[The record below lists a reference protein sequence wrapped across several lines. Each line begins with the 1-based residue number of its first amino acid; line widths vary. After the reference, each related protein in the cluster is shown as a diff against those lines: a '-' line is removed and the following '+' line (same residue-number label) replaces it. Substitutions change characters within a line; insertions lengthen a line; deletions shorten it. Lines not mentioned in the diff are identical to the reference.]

1 MMEKENLSEEQKI
14 KLEADRWNNFG
25 DMFPDDWQLRRK
37 IFVAKQSAAKQSGV
51 KLKKKLDRASD
62 LASYRQSKINEIKAI
77 LESGGVSIREACL
90 KIGFNQSRIYVWD
103 EYKQLAEFSTRKV
116 SAERHEEIKSLL
128 AAGKRVPEIAKT
140 VGVSRAHVYFVIKKL
155 ED

>member
-1 MMEKENLSEEQKI
+1 MGKENLSEEQKI

-37 IFVAKQSAAKQSGV
+37 VFTANQSGV

-77 LESGGVSIREACL
+77 LKCGGVSIREACL

-103 EYKQLAEFSTRKV
+103 EYKQLAEFSARKV

-140 VGVSRAHVYFVIKKL
+140 VGVSRAHVYFVIRKL
-155 ED
+155 VE

>member
-1 MMEKENLSEEQKI
+1 MEKENLSEEQKI

-37 IFVAKQSAAKQSGV
+37 IFTAKQSGV

-116 SAERHEEIKSLL
+116 SAERNEEIKSLL

-140 VGVSRAHVYFVIKKL
+140 VGVSRAHVYFVIRKL
-155 ED
+155 EE

>member
-1 MMEKENLSEEQKI
+1 MEKENLSEEQKI

-25 DMFPDDWQLRRK
+25 DMFP
-37 IFVAKQSAAKQSGV
+37 AKQRGV

-77 LESGGVSIREACL
+77 LKCGGVSIREACL

-128 AAGKRVPEIAKT
+128 ATGKRVPEIAKT

-155 ED
+155 EE

>member
-1 MMEKENLSEEQKI
+1 MEKENLSEEQKI

-37 IFVAKQSAAKQSGV
+37 IFTAKQSGV

-77 LESGGVSIREACL
+77 LESGGVSIREACR
-90 KIGFNQSRIYVWD
+90 KIGFNQSRICVWD

-116 SAERHEEIKSLL
+116 SAERNEEIKSLL

-140 VGVSRAHVYFVIKKL
+140 VGVSRAHVYFVIRKL
-155 ED
+155 EE

>member
-1 MMEKENLSEEQKI
+1 MEKENLSEEQKI

-37 IFVAKQSAAKQSGV
+37 VSTAKQSGV

-90 KIGFNQSRIYVWD
+90 KIGFNQSRIYLWD

-116 SAERHEEIKSLL
+116 SAERNEEIKSLL

-155 ED
+155 EE